1 MRIYHVSSSINNP
14 RSTDYYSFTDYN
26 NTDTKI
32 ALIKLIEADG
42 GKKFSHTDGYAV
54 STDLWQ
60 AGGKLSTKFPN
71 YTRNDGKLLNFDVT
85 IVSANATSATVTI
98 TYNT

>member
-1 MRIYHVSSSINNP
+1 MRIYHVSSSINDPYNN
-14 RSTDYYSFTDYN
+14 SYGSFTDYN

-42 GKKFSHTDGYAV
+42 GKKFSHSSGYATN
-54 STDLWQ
+54 TDLWK
-60 AGGKLSTKFPN
+60 AGGSLSKVFPG

-85 IVSANATSATVTI
+85 IVSANATSATITV
-98 TYNT
+98 TYNA